1 MPEIARE
8 RQQRCQPPDYHGGV
22 SRAEARIDLEAFA
35 HNLTV
40 LRAAAPRSQQMAV
53 VKADAYGH
61 GLLPMARAAR
71 EAGAEWL
78 GAALFSEALELRA
91 EGDSGPLLAWLA
103 APEDPWGEVLEAGID
118 VGVSTPDHLE
128 RVAATGQRARLHLKL
143 DTGLGRAGCPPSNWE
158 SFVSRAKALQHAGRA
173 EIVGIWSHFTV
184 ADDPRNPLNTVQ
196 IERFHAGVEQ
206 AAALGVQPEHLHLAN
221 SAATLSLPDA
231 HFTLVRPG
239 IAMYGVSPGVA
250 MGTPQELGLR
260 PVMTLIGRFTTVKRL
275 PAGSGLSYG
284 HQYTLPADATV
295 GVVPLGYA
303 DGIPRN
309 ATNVGPVFAAGRRRV
324 IAGRV
329 CMDQFMLDLGDDPAL
344 EGDEVVLFGSGDEE
358 VPLAEDW
365 AQATGTI
372 GYEIVTRLGPR
383 VPRVYVG
390 EDR

>member
-1 MPEIARE
+1 
-8 RQQRCQPPDYHGGV
+8 V

-35 HNLTV
+35 HNLSA
-40 LRAAAPRSQQMAV
+40 LRAAAPASAQMAV

-61 GLLPMARAAR
+61 GLVPMARAAR
-71 EAGAEWL
+71 AAGAQWL
-78 GAALFSEALELRA
+78 GVALFAEALELRA
-91 EGDSGPLLAWLA
+91 DGDRGPLLAWLA
-103 APEDPWGEVLEAGID
+103 APTDPWAEVLDAGID

-128 RVAATGQRARLHLKL
+128 RIAATGRRARLHLKL
-143 DTGLGRAGCPPSNWE
+143 DTGLGRAGCPPHYWE
-158 SFVSRAKALQHAGRA
+158 SFVARAKALQDAGKA
-173 EIVGIWSHFTV
+173 EIVAIWSHFTV
-184 ADDPRNPLNTVQ
+184 ADDPRNPLNTAQ
-196 IERFHAGVEQ
+196 IQRFHAGVEQ
-206 AAALGVQPEHLHLAN
+206 ASALGVQPEHLHLAN

-239 IAMYGVSPGVA
+239 IAMYGVSPGVG
-250 MGTPQELGLR
+250 MGTPAELGLR
-260 PVMTLIGRFTTVKRL
+260 PVMTLVGRFTTVKRL

-284 HQYTLPADATV
+284 HQYTLPTDATV

-309 ATNVGPVFAAGRRRV
+309 ATNVGPVFAAGRRRT

-329 CMDQFMLDLGDDPAL
+329 CMDQFMLDLGDDGAV
-344 EGDEVVLFGSGDEE
+344 EGDEVVLFGDSADG

-383 VPRVYVG
+383 IPRVYVG
-390 EDR
+390 GGS